1 MSKFDGRRL
10 AKETFALDVERL
22 RSGYYSDAYFTN
34 TMRILEVLSSAGYT
48 FQGSSEMLQ
57 LDNLQ
62 VQNGDIEVEMQFF
75 PRRQP
80 LTVVAGLD
88 EAIAM
93 LETCTG
99 YFDKSGNFVNTY
111 DKLNVE
117 AVQDGSLAPY
127 GGDSA
132 AVTPV
137 LRVRG
142 RYRDFAELE
151 TPILGVLTEASRIA
165 TNVYNTV
172 VAARGKDILFF
183 PARFAHYTVQPLH
196 GYAYALGIG
205 AYNHYHGKQA
215 RMFVSTHAQGSYF
228 GARGGGTVSHA
239 SIACFLGD
247 TVETMKQFAEVMP
260 PEMPRIALVDFHN
273 DCVRESKAV
282 ARALFTMYWDKY
294 QAGDFEGARR
304 YKLYGVRPDTAGNMR
319 DVSVSPLGD
328 KELDCG
334 VTPRLVWNI
343 RHGLDEAYTEWTDL
357 PEEATELARQWCR
370 EIKIVVTGGFD
381 ATRIAKFE
389 SLGVPADI
397 YGVGSGLLDNSRGS
411 TTDYTGDVVRVK
423 ISGVWH
429 DLSKVGRKPGSNP
442 ELKPVRG

>member
-10 AKETFALDVERL
+10 ATDTFALDVEGL

-34 TMRILEVLSSAGYT
+34 TMKILEALSATGYT
-48 FQGSSEMLQ
+48 FSGHSEML
-57 LDNLQ
+57 DIDTSY

-80 LTVVAGLD
+80 VTVVAGLD

-99 YFDKSGNFVNTY
+99 FFDASGNFVNTY
-111 DKLNVE
+111 DELEVDAVE
-117 AVQDGSLAPY
+117 DGSLAPF

-132 AVTPV
+132 VVTPV

-205 AYNHYHGKQA
+205 AYNHYHDRQA

-239 SIACFLGD
+239 SVACFLGD
-247 TVETMKQFAEVMP
+247 TVETMVQFAEVMP
-260 PEMPRIALVDFHN
+260 PGVPRIALVDFHN

-282 ARALFTMYWDKY
+282 ARALFTRYWDRYKS
-294 QAGDFEGARR
+294 GDLEGAKR

-319 DVSVSPLGD
+319 DVSVEPLGD

-343 RHGLDEAYTEWTDL
+343 RHGLDNAYTEWDDL
-357 PEEATELARQWCR
+357 PVEALEVARQWCSDV
-370 EIKIVVTGGFD
+370 KIVVTGGFD
-381 ATRIAKFE
+381 TARIAKFE

-397 YGVGSGLLDNSRGS
+397 YGVGSGLLDNSRG
-411 TTDYTGDVVRVK
+411 
-423 ISGVWH
+423 
-429 DLSKVGRKPGSNP
+429 
-442 ELKPVRG
+442 

>member
-10 AKETFALDVERL
+10 PVETFALDVERL
-22 RSGYYSDAYFTN
+22 RSGYYSDAYFSN
-34 TMRILEVLSSAGYT
+34 TMRILEALSARDYT
-48 FQGSSEMLQ
+48 FAGRSDL
-57 LDNLQ
+57 LAVDTAG
-62 VQNGDIEVEMQFF
+62 VRNGDIEVEMQFF

-80 LTVVAGLD
+80 VTVVAGLD

-93 LETCTG
+93 LKTCTG
-99 YFDKSGNFVNTY
+99 YYDESGRFVNTY
-111 DKLNVE
+111 DHLDVE
-117 AVQDGSLAPY
+117 AVEDGSLAPY
-127 GGDSA
+127 GGDA
-132 AVTPV
+132 TVVTPV

-165 TNVYNTV
+165 TNVYSTV
-172 VAARGKDILFF
+172 KAAKGKDILFF

-196 GYAYALGIG
+196 GYAYAVGIG
-205 AYNHYHGKQA
+205 AYNHYHGGQT
-215 RMFVSTHAQGSYF
+215 RMFVSTHAQGSHF

-247 TVETMKQFAEVMP
+247 TVETMRQFAEVMP
-260 PEMPRIALVDFHN
+260 PDVPRIALVDFHN

-282 ARALFTMYWDKY
+282 ARALFERYWQAH
-294 QAGDFEGARR
+294 QAGDHELAKR

-319 DVSVSPLGD
+319 DASVEPLGD
-328 KELDCG
+328 RDLDCG

-343 RHGLDEAYTEWTDL
+343 RNGLDGAYQEWSHL
-357 PEEATELARQWCR
+357 PQAAQNIAKQWCR
-370 EIKIVVTGGFD
+370 EVKIVVTGGFD
-381 ATRIAKFE
+381 AARIAKFE
-389 SLGVPADI
+389 SLGVPVDI

-423 ISGVWH
+423 IADTWH
-429 DLSKVGRKPGSNP
+429 DLSKVGRKPGVNP
-442 ELKPVRG
+442 ELKPIRG